1 MKKERWI
8 QAGCAA
14 AAVCVIAGTSL
25 LAKAG
30 ETLDVES
37 AVAGVAVPLNN
48 YYASSLNPEEELRE
62 FLDSDVIVN
71 AGGQA
76 MGIKTPTES
85 GAGDVQQPSSQ
96 APTQAPTEAPTEAP
110 TQAPTEAP
118 AEAPTETPTEAPT
131 EASTETSAETVS
143 QAPTEET
150 SAQAPTEAPAESPAA
165 SSAAVAA
172 QTEAPTEA
180 PAPKVSRYAD
190 VAVSH
195 VRDGSYVR
203 VRSEPN
209 TSSEVMGK
217 LYNDCAATILNTVD
231 GEDGQWY
238 EIKSGS
244 VRGYIKAEYF
254 LTGDEAEAR
263 AIEIGK
269 LEGRVNTNGLRLRSE
284 PNLESDI
291 LTLLWSGEKYA
302 VIEEGDEFVKVMVDD
317 LEGYVFREMIDV
329 KVKFDTA
336 ISLEEERQQ
345 KEEEERK
352 KKEAAA
358 AKKRL
363 AEAKKAA
370 KKAQESGGGGG
381 DDSSSGSSSE
391 VTSASRDALV
401 SYAKQWAGVTP
412 YVYGGTSLESGADCS
427 GFTRAI
433 YSNALGISIPRD
445 SRSQASGG
453 TSISESELQPGD
465 LVFYNKSGTID
476 HVAIYIGGGQVVHAS
491 NSRTGTIISNMKY
504 REPCKYVRYI
514 D

>member
-8 QAGCAA
+8 LTGCAA

-62 FLDSDVIVN
+62 FLDSDAIIKAGEPKTAVQAPVEGN
-71 AGGQA
+71 AQ
-76 MGIKTPTES
+76 K
-85 GAGDVQQPSSQ
+85 PSSQ
-96 APTQAPTEAPTEAP
+96 DPTETPMETSTEAATQAPT
-110 TQAPTEAP
+110 
-118 AEAPTETPTEAPT
+118 EAPTETPTEAPT
-131 EASTETSAETVS
+131 ETPTEAPTETSAEAS
-143 QAPTEET
+143 TE
-150 SAQAPTEAPAESPAA
+150 APTEAPAQTQSETPAESPAET
-165 SSAAVAA
+165 
-172 QTEAPTEA
+172 TEAAPTEA

-195 VRDGSYVR
+195 VRNGSYVR

-209 TSSEVMGK
+209 TTSEVMGK

-231 GEDGQWY
+231 GEDGLWY

-244 VRGYIKAEYF
+244 VKGYIKAEYF

-284 PNLESDI
+284 PNLESEI

-302 VIEEGDEFVKVMVDD
+302 VIEEGDEFVKVMVDE

-358 AKKRL
+358 AKKKL

-370 KKAQESGGGGG
+370 KKSQSSGGGGS
-381 DDSSSGSSSE
+381 DSSSGGSSE

-401 SYAKQWAGVTP
+401 SYAKQWVGVTP
-412 YVYGGTSLESGADCS
+412 YVYGGTSLENGADCS

-433 YSNALGISIPRD
+433 YSNALGVSIPRD
-445 SRSQASGG
+445 SRSQAGGG
-453 TSISESELQPGD
+453 TAISESELQPGD
-465 LVFYNKSGTID
+465 LVFYNKSGDID